1 MFSKLKKIDISIVL
15 ILLAFMVVSTL
26 LVHSATYGN
35 PDYANYDLKTVIF
48 FGLGFFVAIM
58 VTIIDYR
65 VFLKSWLFLYLF
77 GNVLLVVVFLT
88 GSIYKWCQIVVPASG
103 RPAVST
109 SGNGENR
116 SDYYDCIFNGKKA
129 RGYLAGSQ

>member
-1 MFSKLKKIDISIVL
+1 MFSKLKKMDIGIVL

-35 PDYANYDLKTVIF
+35 PDYANYDLKTIIF

-65 VFLKSWLFLYLF
+65 VFLKSWLFLYLL
-77 GNVLLVVVFLT
+77 GNCAPGRCLLD
-88 GSIYKWCQIVVPASG
+88 GSIY
-103 RPAVST
+103 
-109 SGNGENR
+109 
-116 SDYYDCIFNGKKA
+116 
-129 RGYLAGSQ
+129 